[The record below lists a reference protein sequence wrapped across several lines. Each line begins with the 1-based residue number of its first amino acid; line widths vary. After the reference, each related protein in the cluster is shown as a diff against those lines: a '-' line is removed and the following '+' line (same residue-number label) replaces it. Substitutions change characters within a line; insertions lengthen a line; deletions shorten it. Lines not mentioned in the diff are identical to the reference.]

1 MAADYDAPRN
11 APDGDE
17 NTISIEARGTKA
29 TGLAAD
35 LDEGDSADGFELDAA
50 IIDDALDVVVLP
62 MQENEFT
69 CVECFLVRPRIQ
81 LDHESKLGPVCM
93 ECAAL

>member
-11 APDGDE
+11 ASDNDE
-17 NTISIEARGTKA
+17 NTISIDARATKA

-35 LDEGDSADGFELDAA
+35 LDDGDSADGFELDAA
-50 IIDDALDVVVLP
+50 IVDEALDVVVLP
-62 MQENEFT
+62 IQEHEFT
-69 CVECFLVRPRIQ
+69 CVECFLVRPRLQ
-81 LDHESKLGPVCM
+81 LDHTSKLGPVCM